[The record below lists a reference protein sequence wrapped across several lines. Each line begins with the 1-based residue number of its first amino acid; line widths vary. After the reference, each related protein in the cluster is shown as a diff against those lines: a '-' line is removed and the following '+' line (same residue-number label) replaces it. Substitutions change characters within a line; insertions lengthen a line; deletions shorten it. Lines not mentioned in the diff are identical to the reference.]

1 MAFADAKAMVIN
13 MEFYEF
19 EDEHFLGKRMR
30 ELRLS
35 FGFKQEDIARA
46 LNVSRSTY
54 SYYEIGKTRPD
65 PAVLG
70 RLSVYYNVPISY
82 FYEKEIV
89 IKETLYDSAGRRRR
103 TSRTAAVNPQK
114 VGDLLPMERSLVL
127 FLRANGISAK
137 AALESLEAHLDR
149 ERQKQKEAKENE
161 KKQ

>member
-1 MAFADAKAMVIN
+1 MD
-13 MEFYEF
+13 FYEF
-19 EDEHFLGKRMR
+19 EDEHFLGRRMR
-30 ELRLS
+30 ELRLT
-35 FGFKQEDIARA
+35 FGFKQEDIAKA

-70 RLSVYYNVPISY
+70 KLSVYYDVPISF
-82 FYEKEIV
+82 FYEREIA
-89 IKETLYDSAGRRRR
+89 IKEALYDSAGRRRR
-103 TSRTAAVNPQK
+103 TSRISAVNPQK
-114 VGDLLPMERSLVL
+114 VGDLQPMERSLVL

-149 ERQKQKEAKENE
+149 ERQKQREAKAKE

>member
-1 MAFADAKAMVIN
+1 MD
-13 MEFYEF
+13 FYAF

-30 ELRLS
+30 ELRLT
-35 FGFKQEDIARA
+35 FGFKQEDIAKV

-70 RLSVYYNVPISY
+70 KLAVCYDVPISF
-82 FYEKEIV
+82 FYEKEIA
-89 IKETLYDSAGRRRR
+89 IKEALYDSAGRRRR
-103 TSRTAAVNPQK
+103 TSRISAVNPQK

-137 AALESLEAHLDR
+137 AALESLEASVDR

-161 KKQ
+161 KKP